1 MQPGLAGPKEW
12 AEFHDGSPEFGE
24 CPVVIVR
31 VIGAAIRTR
40 DQTLGASIDTLNLR
54 IYVPLLI
61 RNRVALFILL
71 GQSLFF
77 IMKPAA
83 SLVTGRRLVVRVD
96 IMEDGGHLG
105 GNARWQVMASC
116 RP

>member
-1 MQPGLAGPKEW
+1 MQPGIAGPKKWVEVH
-12 AEFHDGSPEFGE
+12 EGLPDFGE
-24 CPVVIVR
+24 CPVVIAR
-31 VIGAAIRTR
+31 VIRAAIRTC

-61 RNRVALFILL
+61 RNGVAVFILL

-83 SLVTGRRLVVRVD
+83 SLVTGRSLVAHVD
-96 IMEDGGHLG
+96 MMENGCHLG
-105 GNARWQVMASC
+105 GNARWQVMVSC

>member
-1 MQPGLAGPKEW
+1 MQPGFARSKKRV
-12 AEFHDGSPEFGE
+12 EFHEGSPEFGE
-24 CPVVIVR
+24 CPVVIAR

-61 RNRVALFILL
+61 SNGVTLFILL

-83 SLVTGRRLVVRVD
+83 PLVTGRSLVVRVD
-96 IMEDGGHLG
+96 MMEDGGHLG
-105 GNARWQVMASC
+105 GNAR
-116 RP
+116 